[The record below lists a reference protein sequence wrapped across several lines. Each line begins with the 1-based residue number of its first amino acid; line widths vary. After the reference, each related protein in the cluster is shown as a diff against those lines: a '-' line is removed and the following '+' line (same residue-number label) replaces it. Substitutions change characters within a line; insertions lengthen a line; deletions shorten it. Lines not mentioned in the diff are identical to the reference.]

1 MSSTTAQQHSAMRV
15 AEWKAE
21 ATLTGRTFAQV
32 ACAAMRSVMQ
42 GREKPAAQ
50 AWREIPM
57 ETRAVVLAMT
67 VDRKVRQGI
76 QWDELTEDEQ
86 IAAGAFARRLA
97 RDLGDTAGR
106 LR

>member
-1 MSSTTAQQHSAMRV
+1 MSGTNAQQHSAMRV

-21 ATLTGRTFAQV
+21 AKLTGRTFAQV
-32 ACAAMRSVMQ
+32 ACGAMRSAMQ

-50 AWREIPM
+50 AWREISI
-57 ETRAVVLAMT
+57 ETRSVILAMT
-67 VDRKVRQGI
+67 VERKTRQGI
-76 QWDELTEDEQ
+76 QWDELTQDEQ

-97 RDLGDTAGR
+97 RELGPTAGR